1 MYSDYHYIKEVN
13 SNRNES
19 SASFQNWKIIEI
31 PTAHILTIRRPLNR
45 IHVGNLAYLYIYIYL
60 YVQVKK
66 HIYGTENS
74 SAIETLPI
82 SITIVSSQ

>member
-45 IHVGNLAYLYIYIYL
+45 IHVGNLAYLYIYIFICTS
-60 YVQVKK
+60 KK
-66 HIYGTENS
+66 AYIWHRE
-74 SAIETLPI
+74 
-82 SITIVSSQ
+82 